1 MQVHTYVCIIKY
13 GEASI
18 FFKHEL
24 NRGSQ
29 PQRDWL
35 LHLASEQ
42 MTSCRRTRQE
52 SFVETEMK
60 DWGSWSKGHISE
72 LEQSSKISLVKLI
85 LSSLLGF
92 EMGPNR
98 AECAGAD

>member
-1 MQVHTYVCIIKY
+1 MFVLLVKY

-35 LHLASEQ
+35 LDLVSEQ

-52 SFVETEMK
+52 SLLRLEGLGQK
-60 DWGSWSKGHISE
+60 DMYQNWSKIPKS
-72 LEQSSKISLVKLI
+72 V
-85 LSSLLGF
+85 
-92 EMGPNR
+92 
-98 AECAGAD
+98 